1 MVAFRSSGLQ
11 ARLKAL
17 QTVTA
22 LADANDSR
30 GQHSHH
36 LIKKPISLKGQR
48 QQSAA
53 MGERGLLNCSYG
65 IAREFAALRRK
76 GAEIVL
82 TGKAPKGRPQ
92 DVKLESLWHVPDA
105 SEFVRRENGAIANE
119 IVVDLSSRGEARM
132 EAASCLRRL
141 HYTNRGRQV
150 RVEGASPFAGI
161 HLREDISMRALAERV
176 NAGVG
181 ATRTMHSDVSSRDVL
196 KRLFQNV
203 LNGIG

>member
-1 MVAFRSSGLQ
+1 MVPFRSSGLQ

-17 QTVTA
+17 QAVAA

-36 LIKKPISLKGQR
+36 LIKKSISLKGQR

-92 DVKLESLWHVPDA
+92 DVKREGLWHVPDA

-119 IVVDLSSRGEARM
+119 IAVDFSFR
-132 EAASCLRRL
+132 
-141 HYTNRGRQV
+141 
-150 RVEGASPFAGI
+150 
-161 HLREDISMRALAERV
+161 
-176 NAGVG
+176 
-181 ATRTMHSDVSSRDVL
+181 
-196 KRLFQNV
+196 
-203 LNGIG
+203 